1 MPVVE
6 LHRQVVDNILGK
18 RSAEEALVYTRDA
31 AEAVRW
37 VEQGE
42 GVAAFFLDA
51 PDLQAVLRLA
61 REGMTMPQK
70 TTYFFPKPP
79 CGMVFYRLSSGRNLE
94 SRN

>member
-1 MPVVE
+1 
-6 LHRQVVDNILGK
+6 VVDNILGK
-18 RSAEEALVYTRDA
+18 RSAEKTLMYTRDA
-31 AEAVRW
+31 TEAVRW

-42 GVAAFFLDA
+42 GVAAFFLRA
-51 PDLQAVLRLA
+51 PDLEAVLRLA

-79 CGMVFYRLSSGRNLE
+79 SGMVFHRLDPRRNLD